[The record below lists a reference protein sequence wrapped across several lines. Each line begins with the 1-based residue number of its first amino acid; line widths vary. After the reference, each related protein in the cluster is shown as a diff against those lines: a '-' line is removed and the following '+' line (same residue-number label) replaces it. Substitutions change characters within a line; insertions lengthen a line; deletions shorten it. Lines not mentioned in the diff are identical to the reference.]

1 MVTIFT
7 PRLITLFSDNKYAR
21 LDNGEISGGKFLIAQ
36 YDRLF
41 CVESD
46 FQVGESNSLYH
57 ACGIGDVAALGSLH
71 TTEKMNISP
80 VDRIRLALQAA
91 TKLVPGVEPPFY
103 IVNTKNNDVVR
114 LIPLQINSCKNQQ
127 MAGQINQQNMILEKS
142 RKK

>member
-1 MVTIFT
+1 MVTNFI

-21 LDNGEISGGKFLIAQ
+21 LGNGEISGGKFLIAQ

-103 IVNTKNNDVVR
+103 IVNTKNNDVVKF
-114 LIPLQINSCKNQQ
+114 LN
-127 MAGQINQQNMILEKS
+127 
-142 RKK
+142 